1 MGSRLNSFS
10 NENNQLITQRVRY
23 DWTPVW
29 CTKCAQFGHEIGSCR
44 MGPKP
49 GLLVDEHGFRPM
61 RKAKSTGGI
70 KKHTHIPPE
79 PNADPMEHNKVP
91 PVPGASVPMIPAVVE
106 VPTDQEVP
114 PVDSTGPGSS
124 PSRLAPSLI
133 SLS

>member
-1 MGSRLNSFS
+1 
-10 NENNQLITQRVRY
+10 
-23 DWTPVW
+23 
-29 CTKCAQFGHEIGSCR
+29 
-44 MGPKP
+44 
-49 GLLVDEHGFRPM
+49 M

-70 KKHTHIPPE
+70 KKHTHIPLE
-79 PNADPMEHNKVP
+79 PNADPMEHNEVP

-133 SLS
+133 SLSSVGLRNEFSVLSVEHDSDVLDGPSVIIALGADPIGGDD